1 MQDVDEDAL
10 EQGAEPE
17 QEGAPEAEERAEG
30 AETPQDEEL
39 SDSLDEDEAQAPAE
53 EPEAQAP
60 AEELEEL
67 EAQMPGE
74 ELEAEMPA
82 EELEAE
88 ALGEGSGEEASDEQA
103 SDGAAEGAEGDSEE
117 AAPKIGPGNQ
127 LDDEALLRETCALLF
142 ASPEPLTGARLHE
155 LLRRPER
162 KRMRAAL
169 EALGQRLTESGL
181 PMVLREVGGG
191 WRLFTDPDQD
201 PTIQRLMRSR
211 KVERLSAAAL
221 ETLSIVAYRQ
231 PVTKAEIE
239 AIRGV
244 QAGPMLRNLVD
255 RGLVR
260 VTGRAEQP
268 GSPLEYGTTKEFLDR
283 FGLASLKELP
293 RDAEL
298 VRE

>member
-1 MQDVDEDAL
+1 MSISPVRDEEEGQDELSGLEPDGSEQAEPASDDEPQDAGAQSDGDPEL
-10 EQGAEPE
+10 AASASSERGAEDRSP
-17 QEGAPEAEERAEG
+17 R
-30 AETPQDEEL
+30 
-39 SDSLDEDEAQAPAE
+39 
-53 EPEAQAP
+53 
-60 AEELEEL
+60 
-67 EAQMPGE
+67 
-74 ELEAEMPA
+74 
-82 EELEAE
+82 
-88 ALGEGSGEEASDEQA
+88 
-103 SDGAAEGAEGDSEE
+103 
-117 AAPKIGPGNQ
+117 IGPGNQ
-127 LDDEALLRETCALLF
+127 LDEEGLLRETFALLF
-142 ASPEPLTGARLHE
+142 ASPDPLDTSRLSE
-155 LLRRPER
+155 LLQRPER
-162 KRMRAAL
+162 KRLKAAL
-169 EALGQRLTESGL
+169 EALTERLARSGL

-191 WRLFTDPDQD
+191 WRLFTDPEQD
-201 PTIQRLMRSR
+201 PTIQRLMRAR

-268 GSPLEYGTTKEFLDR
+268 GSPLQYGTTKEFLDR
-283 FGLASLKELP
+283 FGLASLSQLP

>member
-60 AEELEEL
+60 AEEL
-67 EAQMPGE
+67 
-74 ELEAEMPA
+74 